1 MLTQL
6 KTVGFIGIGKLG
18 LPCAEVMAQQYD
30 VTGYDIYPKVSD
42 KITVSDTLEGAVV
55 GKDIIFVAV
64 QTPHDPIYD
73 GSTPSTHLEN
83 KDFNYNIVN
92 QVIADIH
99 KYVIP
104 DQLVV
109 LISTVLPGTTRR
121 ELRKHITNARFIYN
135 PYLIAMGSVAWDMVN
150 PEMVIIGTE
159 DGSLTGDAK
168 LLQDFTI
175 LLFIFIK
182 LDANRLVILR

>member
-18 LPCAEVMAQQYD
+18 LPCAEVMAQEYD

-42 KITVSDTLEGAVV
+42 KIKISDTLEGAVQ
-55 GKDIIFVAV
+55 GKDVIFVAV

-83 KDFNYNIVN
+83 KDFDYSIAN
-92 QVIADIH
+92 QVLADIN
-99 KYVIP
+99 KYVTK

-109 LISTVLPGTTRR
+109 
-121 ELRKHITNARFIYN
+121 
-135 PYLIAMGSVAWDMVN
+135 
-150 PEMVIIGTE
+150 
-159 DGSLTGDAK
+159 
-168 LLQDFTI
+168 
-175 LLFIFIK
+175 
-182 LDANRLVILR
+182 